1 MTSAWPDLTNV
12 IGIPSPSDFDVRIA
26 NRPSVF
32 DEDHQLDFD
41 MTIGQNGITIGL
53 WHDHRNL
60 ESYIYMYTVQTRP
73 KITLEQTRT
82 KPRVFFQG
90 SAF

>member
-1 MTSAWPDLTNV
+1 MTSANV
-12 IGIPSPSDFDVRIA
+12 IGIPSPSDFSVRIA

-41 MTIGQNGITIGL
+41 MAIGQNAITIGL

-60 ESYIYMYTVQTRP
+60 VSYIYMYTILTRP
-73 KITLEQTRT
+73 KITLEQTPT
-82 KPRVFFQG
+82 KP
-90 SAF
+90 

>member
-12 IGIPSPSDFDVRIA
+12 IGIPSPSDFGVRIA

-41 MTIGQNGITIGL
+41 MTIGQNAITIGL
-53 WHDHRNL
+53 WHDHRIL
-60 ESYIYMYTVQTRP
+60 ESYIYVHSTDQTQNYTRANP
-73 KITLEQTRT
+73 N
-82 KPRVFFQG
+82 
-90 SAF
+90 